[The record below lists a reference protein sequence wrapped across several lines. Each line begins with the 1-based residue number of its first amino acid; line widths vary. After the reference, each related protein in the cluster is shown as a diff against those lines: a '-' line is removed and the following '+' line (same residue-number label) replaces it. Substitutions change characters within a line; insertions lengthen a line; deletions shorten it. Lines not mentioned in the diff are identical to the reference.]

1 MESLISILFFCSSLL
16 SILTISSA
24 ADTITTA
31 QFIRDGDSIV
41 SSSGRFEMGFFSPGT
56 GSSKNRYL
64 GIWYKK
70 ISTGTVVWVANRDIP
85 LTDTYGVFKVTHQGI
100 LILHNTTN
108 TIIWSSSMSRTAQ
121 EPVAQLLESGNLVVK
136 EANDDS
142 PDNFLWQ
149 SFDYPCDTF
158 LPGMKLGKNLET
170 GQDWNLSS
178 WKSSDDPASGDF
190 TYWCDVRGY
199 PQFLVSNDSVEVFRS
214 GPWNGVRFSGYPSS
228 KATTLYKFNFVFH
241 GEEVYYI
248 NELTNGS
255 VVSRAVLNHNG
266 LLERLTWSYRTLR
279 WTVSHNAPMD
289 ICDNYSKCGAYG
301 TCKIGNSQVCSCLDK
316 FVPKYPTEW
325 DMADWSNGCV
335 RRMPLD
341 CHNGSDGFLKYS
353 NVKLPDTRY
362 SLFNGSITLDGC
374 KTMCLKNCSCM
385 AYANSNVSEGG
396 SGCLLWFGDLIDIRV
411 FPEDGQDI
419 YIRMASSELDTI
431 TTTRFISDDG
441 NTIVSSGGSFELGFF
456 SPGSSG
462 NRYLG
467 IWYQKI
473 STRTVVWV
481 ANREIPLTDESGVLK
496 VTNQGI
502 LTLLNRT
509 NSIIWSS
516 NTSRSTQDPVAQ
528 LLDSGNLVVRDA
540 NDDNPKNFLWQS
552 FDYPSDTILPGM
564 KLGKNLATG
573 LDWYMSSWKSIDDPS
588 PGDFTYRCNSR
599 GYPQFFMRNGSS
611 VRFRSG
617 PWNGLHFSGAPNLQP
632 NTIFKFGF
640 VFNKQEVYISYELLN
655 SSVVSRF
662 MLSQDG
668 HLQRWTWVDRMQQW
682 VIYLSTP
689 VDNCDIYGSCGVYG
703 SCNINNAPICG
714 CLSKFVPKYPEDWGT
729 TDWSGGCVRKTPLD
743 CQNGDGFLKYSDVKL
758 PDTQYSWFNESMNL
772 RECEMV
778 CLRNCSCMAYANLDV
793 RGGNGCLL
801 WFGELIDI
809 REFPGIGQDI
819 HIRMASS
826 ELGSPETVTQA
837 GSKGK
842 KAEIIILS
850 LAISIGTLLLALGLI
865 LYIRKKKKKKKNAQM
880 MKREER
886 MGHTAEQGYTNESR
900 NEDMDL
906 PLFNLI
912 TIANATNN
920 FSINNKLG
928 EGGFGPVY
936 KEDTE
941 MEGKSALLT
950 CSLFSILIVST
961 AVDTITTTQ
970 SIKDGETIVSAGG
983 SFKLGFFSPGNSN
996 NRYVGIW
1003 YNQIP
1008 IFTVV
1013 WVANRE
1019 VPLDDSSGILNV
1031 TRAGILVLLNRTD
1044 SIIWS
1049 SNSSRTAK
1057 NPVAQLL
1064 DSGNLVVKDASDDD
1078 DNPKNFL
1085 WQSFDYPSDTFL
1097 PGMEFGRV
1105 TATGLDRYLWS
1116 WKSMEDPARGDF
1128 TYRIDPRGYPQ
1139 YFLRRDS
1146 VEQFRSGPWN
1156 GLRFSGMP
1164 NLYSNPIYNFT
1175 FVLNQREMY
1184 FTYELRNSSVVSRMM
1199 LNPDGVLQRLTW
1211 MDGATSWTA
1220 YLTIQMEN
1228 CDMYAQCGAYSIC
1241 TVDRTPECGC
1251 LEGFVPSSP
1260 IDWGMADWS
1269 SGCVRRTPLDC
1280 QNGDGFLKYPGVKL
1294 PDTRFSRFNE
1304 SITLEECKLQC
1315 LKNCSCMACSSLD
1328 ISGGSGC
1335 FLWVGPLIDIREFTE
1350 NGQDLYVRMAASELG
1365 NNF

>member
-1 MESLISILFFCSSLL
+1 MISNSL
-16 SILTISSA
+16 
-24 ADTITTA
+24 DTITRT
-31 QFIRDGDSIV
+31 QFITDDGNTIV
-41 SSSGRFEMGFFSPGT
+41 SSGESFELGFFSPGSSGNRYLGIWYKKIST
-56 GSSKNRYL
+56 PTVVWIANRKIPLTDTSGVLKFTNQGILTLVNRTNSIIWSSNTSRSTQDPIAQLLDSGNLVVRDANDVNLDNFLWQSFDYPSDTMLPGMKLGKNLATGLNWYISSWKSNDDPSPGDFTYRCNPQGYPQFFLTNGSLVLFRSGPWNGLHFSGAPSLKQNSISNLGFFFNKQEVYMSYELPNRLENRKRGMSTSMEGFNTLVFFFFFFSVLMISNSVDTITATRFITDDGNTIVSSGESFELGFFSPGSSGNRYL

-70 ISTGTVVWVANRDIP
+70 ISTGTVVWVANRKIP
-85 LTDTYGVFKVTHQGI
+85 LTDK
-100 LILHNTTN
+100 
-108 TIIWSSSMSRTAQ
+108 
-121 EPVAQLLESGNLVVK
+121 
-136 EANDDS
+136 
-142 PDNFLWQ
+142 
-149 SFDYPCDTF
+149 
-158 LPGMKLGKNLET
+158 
-170 GQDWNLSS
+170 
-178 WKSSDDPASGDF
+178 
-190 TYWCDVRGY
+190 
-199 PQFLVSNDSVEVFRS
+199 
-214 GPWNGVRFSGYPSS
+214 
-228 KATTLYKFNFVFH
+228 
-241 GEEVYYI
+241 
-248 NELTNGS
+248 
-255 VVSRAVLNHNG
+255 
-266 LLERLTWSYRTLR
+266 
-279 WTVSHNAPMD
+279 
-289 ICDNYSKCGAYG
+289 
-301 TCKIGNSQVCSCLDK
+301 
-316 FVPKYPTEW
+316 
-325 DMADWSNGCV
+325 
-335 RRMPLD
+335 
-341 CHNGSDGFLKYS
+341 
-353 NVKLPDTRY
+353 
-362 SLFNGSITLDGC
+362 
-374 KTMCLKNCSCM
+374 
-385 AYANSNVSEGG
+385 
-396 SGCLLWFGDLIDIRV
+396 
-411 FPEDGQDI
+411 
-419 YIRMASSELDTI
+419 
-431 TTTRFISDDG
+431 
-441 NTIVSSGGSFELGFF
+441 
-456 SPGSSG
+456 
-462 NRYLG
+462 
-467 IWYQKI
+467 
-473 STRTVVWV
+473 
-481 ANREIPLTDESGVLK
+481 SGVLK

-573 LDWYMSSWKSIDDPS
+573 LDRYMSSWKSIDDPS
-588 PGDFTYRCNSR
+588 PGNFTYRCNSR
-599 GYPQFFMRNGSS
+599 GYPQFFLRNGSS
-611 VRFRSG
+611 VLFRTG
-617 PWNGLHFSGAPNLQP
+617 PWNGLHYSGTPNLKP

-640 VFNKQEVYISYELLN
+640 VFNKQEVYYSYELLN

-668 HLQRWTWVDRMQQW
+668 HLQRWTWVERTQNW
-682 VIYLSTP
+682 VIYLSVP
-689 VDNCDIYGSCGVYG
+689 VDNCDIYGTCGAYG
-703 SCNINNAPICG
+703 SCNINNSPVCG
-714 CLSKFVPKYPEDWGT
+714 CLSKFVPKYPEDWDT
-729 TDWSGGCVRKTPLD
+729 TDWSSGCVRKTPLD

-793 RGGNGCLL
+793 RGGGSGCLL

-809 REFPGIGQDI
+809 REFPGVGQDI
-819 HIRMASS
+819 YIRMASS
-826 ELGSPETVTQA
+826 ELGSPVTITRA

-842 KAEIIILS
+842 KAEIIIVS

-865 LYIRKKKKKKKNAQM
+865 LYIRRKKKKNAQM

-1116 WKSMEDPARGDF
+1116 WKSMDDPARGDF

-1164 NLYSNPIYNFT
+1164 DLYSNPIYNFT

-1184 FTYELRNSSVVSRMM
+1184 FTYELLNSSVVSRMM
-1199 LNPDGVLQRLTW
+1199 LNPNGVVQRLTW
-1211 MDGATSWTA
+1211 MDGVTSWTA
-1220 YLTIQMEN
+1220 YLTVQMYN
-1228 CDMYAQCGAYSIC
+1228 CDMYARCGAYSIC
-1241 TVDRTPECGC
+1241 TIDKTPECEC

-1260 IDWGMADWS
+1260 IDWGMADWA

-1280 QNGDGFLKYPGVKL
+1280 QNGDGFLKYSGVKL
-1294 PDTRFSRFNE
+1294 PDTRISWFNE
-1304 SITLEECKLQC
+1304 SITLKECELQC
-1315 LKNCSCMACSSLD
+1315 LKDCSCMAYSSLD
-1328 ISGGSGC
+1328 ISGGGSGC
-1335 FLWVGPLIDIREFTE
+1335 FLWFGPLIDIREFTE

-1365 NNF
+1365 QAGSIWEKGKWIIIGSVVSTGTIMLGLGVTLYVWKKKRQQKREGRMVHQDLHLPLFDFTTIVNATNNFSINNKLGEGGFGPVYKSSPPSPAKQSTFQNIKTRSV